1 MRNTYFVLTMIVSLV
16 STSAVA
22 QLASVNTVYIEQT
35 GGGTII
41 DLTQTGSQNEAGSSS
56 KALNFNGDN
65 QRITINQIGAMNIL
79 SMDIRGIGSNITSN
93 VNGSS
98 NNITVNCGT
107 GSNTTCS
114 DAIVEANITSGSSN
128 VIDTLTNAKS
138 VTKSNITSGD
148 HNTLTTTNSSNNL
161 LGAKS
166 EIINT
171 SGDYNTITVIQ
182 SGTAGINGFNSR
194 VEVAGSTNTIAVTQS
209 GSVDSHVSIKSSG
222 GDYNRITVNSGN

>member
-1 MRNTYFVLTMIVSLV
+1 MRNTFSVLAMMLSLV
-16 STSAVA
+16 STDAVA

-41 DLTQTGSQNEAGSSS
+41 DLTQTGSQNEAGNSS
-56 KALNFNGDN
+56 KALIFNGDN
-65 QRITINQIGAMNIL
+65 QRIAITQIGAMNIL
-79 SMDIRGIGSNITSN
+79 SMDIKGIGSNVTSN

-98 NNITVNCGT
+98 NNINVNCGT
-107 GSNTTCS
+107 AANTSCN
-114 DAIVEANITSGSSN
+114 DAIVEANITSGNYN
-128 VIDTLTNAKS
+128 VMDTLTNAKS
-138 VTKSNITSGD
+138 VTKSNITAGD

-182 SGTAGINGFNSR
+182 SGTAGSNGFNSR

-209 GSVDSHVSIKSSG
+209 GTVDSHVNIKST
-222 GDYNRITVNSGN
+222 GDTNRITVNSGN

>member
-1 MRNTYFVLTMIVSLV
+1 MRNTFSVLAMMLSLI
-16 STSAVA
+16 STDAVA

-41 DLTQTGSQNEAGSSS
+41 DLTQTGSQNEAGNSS
-56 KALNFNGDN
+56 KALIFNGDN
-65 QRITINQIGAMNIL
+65 QRIAITQIGAMNIL
-79 SMDIRGIGSNITSN
+79 SMDIKGIGSNVTSN

-98 NNITVNCGT
+98 NNINVNCGT
-107 GSNTTCS
+107 AANTSCN
-114 DAIVEANITSGSSN
+114 DAIVEANITSGNYN
-128 VIDTLTNAKS
+128 VMDTLTNAKS
-138 VTKSNITSGD
+138 VTKSNITAGD

-182 SGTAGINGFNSR
+182 SGTAGSNGFNSR

-209 GSVDSHVSIKSSG
+209 GTVDSHVNIKST
-222 GDYNRITVNSGN
+222 GDTNRITVNSGN

>member
-1 MRNTYFVLTMIVSLV
+1 MRNAFSVLAVMLSLV
-16 STSAVA
+16 STDAVA

-41 DLTQTGSQNEAGSSS
+41 DLTQTGSQNEAGNSS

-65 QRITINQIGAMNIL
+65 QRITINQIGALNIL
-79 SMDIRGIGSNITSN
+79 SMDIRGIGSNVTSN

-98 NNITVNCGT
+98 NNINVNCGT

-114 DAIVEANITSGSSN
+114 GNYN
-128 VIDTLTNAKS
+128 VIDTLTNDKS
-138 VTKSNITSGD
+138 VTKSNITAGD

-182 SGTAGINGFNSR
+182 SGAAGSNGFNSR

-209 GSVDSHVSIKSSG
+209 GTVDSHVNIKST
-222 GDYNRITVNSGN
+222 GDTNRITVNSDN

>member
-1 MRNTYFVLTMIVSLV
+1 MRNAFSVLAVMLSLV
-16 STSAVA
+16 STDAVA

-41 DLTQTGSQNEAGSSS
+41 DLTQTGSQNEAGNSS
-56 KALNFNGDN
+56 KALIFNGDN
-65 QRITINQIGAMNIL
+65 QRIAITQIGALNIL
-79 SMDIRGIGSNITSN
+79 SMDIRGIGSNVTSN

-98 NNITVNCGT
+98 NNINVNCGT
-107 GSNTTCS
+107 AANTSCN
-114 DAIVEANITSGSSN
+114 DAIVEANITSGNYN
-128 VIDTLTNAKS
+128 VMDTLTNAKS
-138 VTKSNITSGD
+138 VTKSNITAGD

-182 SGTAGINGFNSR
+182 SGTAGSNGFNSR

-209 GSVDSHVSIKSSG
+209 GTVDSHVNIKST
-222 GDYNRITVNSGN
+222 GDTNRITVNSGN

>member
-1 MRNTYFVLTMIVSLV
+1 MRNAFSVLAVMLSLV
-16 STSAVA
+16 STDAVA

-35 GGGTII
+35 GGGSII
-41 DLTQTGSQNEAGSSS
+41 DLTQTGSQNEAGNSS
-56 KALNFNGDN
+56 KALIFNGDN
-65 QRITINQIGAMNIL
+65 QRIAITQIGALNIL
-79 SMDIRGIGSNITSN
+79 SMDIRGIGSNVTSN

-98 NNITVNCGT
+98 NNINVNCGT
-107 GSNTTCS
+107 AANTSCN
-114 DAIVEANITSGSSN
+114 DAIVEANIVSGNYN

-138 VTKSNITSGD
+138 VTKSNITAGD

-182 SGTAGINGFNSR
+182 SGTAGSNGFNSR

-209 GSVDSHVSIKSSG
+209 GTVDSHVNIKST
-222 GDYNRITVNSGN
+222 GDTNRITVNSGN

>member
-1 MRNTYFVLTMIVSLV
+1 MRNTFSVLAMMLSLI
-16 STSAVA
+16 STDAVA

-41 DLTQTGSQNEAGSSS
+41 DLTQTGSQNEAGNSS
-56 KALNFNGDN
+56 KALIFNGDN
-65 QRITINQIGAMNIL
+65 QRIAITQIGAMNIL
-79 SMDIRGIGSNITSN
+79 SMDIRGIGSNVTSN

-98 NNITVNCGT
+98 NNINVNCGT
-107 GSNTTCS
+107 AANTSCN
-114 DAIVEANITSGSSN
+114 DAIVEANITSGNYN
-128 VIDTLTNAKS
+128 VMDTLTNAKS
-138 VTKSNITSGD
+138 VTKSNITAGD

-182 SGTAGINGFNSR
+182 SGTAGSNGFNSR

-209 GSVDSHVSIKSSG
+209 GTVDSHVNIKST
-222 GDYNRITVNSGN
+222 GDTNRITVNSGN

>member
-1 MRNTYFVLTMIVSLV
+1 MRNVFSVLAVMLSLV
-16 STSAVA
+16 STDAVA

-41 DLTQTGSQNEAGSSS
+41 DLTQTGSQNEAGNSS
-56 KALNFNGDN
+56 KALIFNGDN
-65 QRITINQIGAMNIL
+65 QRIAITQIGAMNIL
-79 SMDIRGIGSNITSN
+79 SMDIKGIGSNVTSN

-98 NNITVNCGT
+98 NNINVNCGT
-107 GSNTTCS
+107 AANTSCN
-114 DAIVEANITSGSSN
+114 DAIVEANITSGNYN
-128 VIDTLTNAKS
+128 VMDTLTNAKS
-138 VTKSNITSGD
+138 VTKSNITAGD

-182 SGTAGINGFNSR
+182 SGTAGSNGFNSR

-209 GSVDSHVSIKSSG
+209 GTVDSHVNIKST
-222 GDYNRITVNSGN
+222 GDTNRITVNSGN

>member
-1 MRNTYFVLTMIVSLV
+1 MRNAFSVLAVLLSLV

-41 DLTQTGSQNEAGSSS
+41 DLTQTGSQNEAGNSS
-56 KALNFNGDN
+56 KALIFNGDN
-65 QRITINQIGAMNIL
+65 QRIAITQIGSLNIL
-79 SMDIRGIGSNITSN
+79 SMDIRGIGSNVTSN
-93 VNGSS
+93 VNGSG
-98 NNITVNCGT
+98 NNINVNCGT
-107 GSNTTCS
+107 ASNTSCN
-114 DAIVEANITSGSSN
+114 DAIVEANIVNGSYN

-138 VTKSNITSGD
+138 VTKTNITTGD

-182 SGTAGINGFNSR
+182 SGTAGSNGFNSR

-209 GSVDSHVSIKSSG
+209 GTVDSHVNIKST
-222 GDYNRITVNSGN
+222 GDTNRITVNSGN

>member
-1 MRNTYFVLTMIVSLV
+1 MRNAFSVLAVMLSLV
-16 STSAVA
+16 STDAVA

-41 DLTQTGSQNEAGSSS
+41 DLTQTGSQNEAGNST
-56 KALNFNGDN
+56 KALIFNGDN
-65 QRITINQIGAMNIL
+65 QRIAITQIGALNIL
-79 SMDIRGIGSNITSN
+79 SMDIRGIGSNVTSN
-93 VNGSS
+93 VTGSG
-98 NNITVNCGT
+98 NNINVNCGT
-107 GSNTTCS
+107 GVNTTCS
-114 DAIVEANITSGSSN
+114 DAIVEANIVNGSYN

-138 VTKSNITSGD
+138 VTKSNITAGD

-182 SGTAGINGFNSR
+182 SGTAGSNGFNSR

-209 GSVDSHVSIKSSG
+209 GTVDSHVNIKST
-222 GDYNRITVNSGN
+222 GDTNRITVNSGN

>member
-1 MRNTYFVLTMIVSLV
+1 MRNSFSVLAIMLSLV
-16 STSAVA
+16 STDAVA

-41 DLTQTGSQNEAGSSS
+41 DLTQTGSQNEASNST
-56 KALNFNGDN
+56 KALIFNGDN
-65 QRITINQIGAMNIL
+65 QRIAITQIGALNIL
-79 SMDIRGIGSNITSN
+79 SMDIRGIGSNVTSN
-93 VNGSS
+93 VNGSG
-98 NNITVNCGT
+98 NNINVNCGT
-107 GSNTTCS
+107 ASNTSCN
-114 DAIVEANITSGSSN
+114 DAIVEANIVNGSYN

-138 VTKSNITSGD
+138 VTKSNITAGD

-182 SGTAGINGFNSR
+182 SGTAGSNGFNSR

-209 GSVDSHVSIKSSG
+209 GTVDSHVNIKST
-222 GDYNRITVNSGN
+222 GDTNRITVNSGN

>member
-1 MRNTYFVLTMIVSLV
+1 MRNAYFVLTMIVSLV

-22 QLASVNTVYIEQT
+22 QLATVNTVYIEQT

-65 QRITINQIGAMNIL
+65 QRITISQIGSLNIL
-79 SMDIRGIGSNITSN
+79 SMDIRGIGSNVTSN
-93 VNGSS
+93 INGSS

-107 GSNTTCS
+107 GANTTCS
-114 DAIVEANITSGSSN
+114 DSIVEANITSGNYN

-138 VTKSNITSGD
+138 VTKTNITAGD
-148 HNTLTTTNSSNNL
+148 NNTLTTTNSSNNL

-171 SGDYNTITVIQ
+171 SGDYNTVTVIQ
-182 SGTAGINGFNSR
+182 SGAAGTNGFNSR
-194 VEVAGSTNTIAVTQS
+194 VELAGSNNTVAVTQS

-222 GDYNRITVNSGN
+222 GDFNRITVNSGN

>member
-1 MRNTYFVLTMIVSLV
+1 MRNAFSVLAVMLSLV
-16 STSAVA
+16 STDAVA

-35 GGGTII
+35 GGGSII
-41 DLTQTGSQNEAGSSS
+41 DLTQTGSQNEAGNSS
-56 KALNFNGDN
+56 KALIFNGDN
-65 QRITINQIGAMNIL
+65 QRIAITQIGALNIL
-79 SMDIRGIGSNITSN
+79 SMDIRGIGSNVTSN

-98 NNITVNCGT
+98 NNINVNCGT
-107 GSNTTCS
+107 AANTTCS
-114 DAIVEANITSGSSN
+114 DAIVEANIVSGNYN

-138 VTKSNITSGD
+138 VTKSNITAGD

-182 SGTAGINGFNSR
+182 SGTAGSNGFNSR

-209 GSVDSHVSIKSSG
+209 GTVDSHVNIKST
-222 GDYNRITVNSGN
+222 GDTNRITVNSGN